1 MRTQTP
7 LTGPD
12 VWTGAEMAN
21 RTDWIWQWRP
31 QEIAELIGAARAIAA
46 AGRPLERLRLAD
58 VPLPITAPRLA
69 RVAVELETGCGLV
82 NLRGLPDDVP
92 PDLLRVALWA
102 IGLHLGMPV
111 SQSKFGEL
119 LGEVKDTGEKLGQ
132 PGSRGYRT
140 GGALRFHTD
149 RCDAVALLCVRQ
161 SSTGGDSLI
170 VSTPALHNAMLERR
184 PDLLALL
191 FEPWFHSRQQ
201 EQRPGQL
208 PWYRNPIFAIH
219 EGRFTSQYS
228 RSYVES
234 AQRYPEVPRLAS
246 AQNEALDLLAEL
258 AEALA
263 LRTRM
268 QPGDIQL
275 LNNHVTYHARTAFV
289 DRDDPAEKRLLY
301 RLWLSMPNSRALPA
315 GFDELWGATAAGAL
329 RGGVVAEAGYRSP
342 LDLAV

>member
-1 MRTQTP
+1 MRTQTA
-7 LTGPD
+7 LAGPD
-12 VWTGAEMAN
+12 VWTGAEMAK
-21 RTDWIWQWRP
+21 RTDWIWSWRP
-31 QEIAELIGAARAIAA
+31 QEIDELIGVARAVAD
-46 AGRPLERLRLAD
+46 RPLERLRLAD
-58 VPLPITAPRLA
+58 APLPVTAPRLA
-69 RVAVELETGCGLV
+69 AVANELETGCGLV
-82 NLRGLPDDVP
+82 NLRGLPDVP
-92 PDLLRVALWA
+92 AELLRVVLWA

-119 LGEVKDTGEKLGQ
+119 LGEVKDTGEKLGL

-161 SSTGGDSLI
+161 SDTGGDSLI
-170 VSTPALHNAMLERR
+170 ASTPALHHAMLERR

-191 FEPWFHSRQQ
+191 FEPWSHSRQQ

-208 PWYRNPIFAIH
+208 PWYRNPIFAVH

-234 AQRYPEVPRLAS
+234 AQRFPEVPRLTPT
-246 AQNEALDLLAEL
+246 QNEALDLLAEL
-258 AEALA
+258 ADQLA

-268 QPGDIQL
+268 EPGDIQL

-289 DRDDPAEKRLLY
+289 DQDPAEKRLLY
-301 RLWLSMPNSRALPA
+301 RLWLSMPNSRALPDA
-315 GFDELWGATAAGAL
+315 FSELWGPTAAGAL